1 MSYEIN
7 GLRNVSSLLEKNNS
21 ISSQTVFIPKTWI
34 SILLIFLSA
43 LMAVDAFASQASE
56 ETVAA
61 YKAVIEAVKA
71 IEHPLTGRGSAISE
85 MYNRSRKISSSKK
98 ILDFVFKGDL
108 TRSTRF
114 GMKEG
119 KRDKPEVVWA
129 EGKTRAVV
137 HNYRTNYAS
146 VRRKTAG
153 QFHYER
159 YNLNPRA
166 FMEYHTRQ
174 SLEVY
179 LKRVLDGPASLS
191 TMTDSKGVLHLINDY
206 KDPNT
211 HQHSVVFVDPAKGYR
226 LVGGLSINERFDR
239 PERNHTDFID
249 IQWHKYKSSWYIKAA
264 TYTSYAGIHST
275 EDKSSL
281 GRDNLNRCI
290 AIKVTDFHPNV
301 EVSDSE
307 FTLEGLGLPPGTLV
321 IDKVSGNKYRI
332 Q

>member
-1 MSYEIN
+1 MPMLS
-7 GLRNVSSLLEKNNS
+7 K
-21 ISSQTVFIPKTWI
+21 TVFIPKARTFV
-34 SILLIFLSA
+34 LLLYLSA
-43 LMAVDAFASQASE
+43 IMAASAFASEASE
-56 ETVAA
+56 ETVSA

-71 IEHPLTGRGSAISE
+71 IQHPMTGRGSAISE
-85 MYNRSRKISSSKK
+85 MYSRSRKISSSKK
-98 ILDFVFKGDL
+98 ILDFIFKGEQ

-119 KRDKPEVVWA
+119 KRDKAEVVWA
-129 EGKTRAVV
+129 EGKKSAVV

-146 VRRKTAG
+146 VQRKPAL

-159 YNLNPRA
+159 YNFNPRA
-166 FMEYHTRQ
+166 FMKFHASK

-179 LKRVLDGPASLS
+179 LQRVLDGPATLS
-191 TMTDSKGVLHLINDY
+191 TITDSKGVLHLINDY

-211 HQHSVVFVDPAKGYR
+211 HQHSVVFVDPSKGYR

-239 PERNHTDFID
+239 PERNHTDFLD
-249 IQWHKYKSSWYIKAA
+249 IQWKKYESSWYIKAA
-264 TYTSYAGIHST
+264 TYTSYAGINSP

-281 GRDNLNRCI
+281 KRDNLIRSI

-301 EVSDSE
+301 EVNDSE
-307 FTLEGLGLPPGTLV
+307 FTVEGLELPAGTLV
-321 IDKVSGNKYRI
+321 IDKVSGKKYRI